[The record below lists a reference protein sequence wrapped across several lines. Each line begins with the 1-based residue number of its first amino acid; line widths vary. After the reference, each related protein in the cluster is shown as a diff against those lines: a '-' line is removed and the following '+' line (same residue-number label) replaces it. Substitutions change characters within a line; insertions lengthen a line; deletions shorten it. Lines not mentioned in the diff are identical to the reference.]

1 MNQLPRYFLKLV
13 QNMLTLAASAVG
25 CFVFVRGF
33 SLVANGYGES
43 AAISVRG
50 DGAVP
55 KRFSSIR
62 VALFILASATAKA
75 MMLIQP
81 FYR

>member
-1 MNQLPRYFLKLV
+1 
-13 QNMLTLAASAVG
+13 MLTLTASAVG

-33 SLVANGYGES
+33 RLVANGYGES
-43 AAISVRG
+43 TAISMRG

-55 KRFSSIR
+55 KRFASVR
-62 VALFILASATAKA
+62 VALFLLASATAKA
-75 MMLIQP
+75 MMVIQQ